1 MAKHRVS
8 RQATFLLL
16 MRPKCIPTQLIL
28 KPGPEPGLWHLAH
41 EEDAEAV
48 ARLQFTAALGLLF
61 GVALF
66 DAAEEGRTCCTRLT
80 RRFWCFATFAPND
93 LRHYE
98 GSR

>member
-1 MAKHRVS
+1 MVPDKVTRLRPCPSTIAIDHADWAAGRCLRVAPHTPNLP
-8 RQATFLLL
+8 R
-16 MRPKCIPTQLIL
+16 R
-28 KPGPEPGLWHLAH
+28 
-41 EEDAEAV
+41 EAV
-48 ARLQFTAALGLLF
+48 ARLRFTAALGLLF

-80 RRFWCFATFAPND
+80 RRFWCIATFAPND